1 MGVHTHVP
9 TGNLPSA
16 RLLVVDDEPSA
27 LKVIQTM
34 LVRAKYDVTTC
45 NSGAEALNLI
55 GQRSFDCVV
64 TDAIMPTMT
73 GYDLVKAIRRHP
85 DQGAMPV
92 LMLTRKR
99 HRQDVKRAV
108 EAGVTDYVLKPIDE
122 HLLLDKVEMCLK
134 KGSGKRHMFELQMS
148 GVESEAE
155 IIFDCRIVTISE
167 SDFSIR
173 SVLPIDESQDFGF
186 KSLLF
191 EQIGIPSPVFK
202 FVACERKED
211 DTHHKNHPYEVKFS
225 FMGVPESDL
234 QKIRTFLQRETIKR
248 RKQ

>member
-1 MGVHTHVP
+1 MGIHTHVP
-9 TGNLPSA
+9 AGEQPAA

-27 LKVIQTM
+27 LKMIHMM
-34 LVRAKYDVTTC
+34 LRKARYDVTTC
-45 NSGAEALNLI
+45 SSGAEALNLI
-55 GQRSFDCVV
+55 GQRSFDLVV

-85 DQGAMPV
+85 EMGTLPV

-108 EAGVTDYVLKPIDE
+108 EAGVSDYVLKPIDE

-134 KGSGKRHMFELQMS
+134 KGSGKRHMYELQLS
-148 GVESEAE
+148 GPEAE
-155 IIFDCRIVTISE
+155 AELIFGCRVVSISE

-173 SVLPIDESQDFGF
+173 ATIPVDETTDFGF
-186 KSLLF
+186 KSMLF

-202 FVACERKED
+202 FLACERKEGD
-211 DTHHKNHPYEVKFS
+211 SHFKNMPYEARFS
-225 FMGVPESDL
+225 FMGVPEQDL
-234 QKIRTFLQRETIKR
+234 QKIRAWLQRETIKR
-248 RKQ
+248 RK